1 MEQNKIENQIKKK
14 LNDRT
19 IQPSAASWDRLDAM
33 LNSTENEKAK
43 PNYNWLATAAAVVV
57 FFGLG
62 ILYTTTST
70 STTQIDDSIAVATVA
85 ESKNDSVT
93 ATPIATIAVNKQSPI
108 LTQNESNKINTK
120 TIISEEKSSQELEP
134 IQRIVAQEIATNSK
148 PNPTTT
154 TTYKYMSP
162 EALLNE
168 IETGQKTTNPNRNT
182 VSKNKI
188 KINAAAL
195 LTSVEKEL
203 DSVYRETTLDKLNK
217 NYNRIKSV
225 IANRNFE

>member
-43 PNYNWLATAAAVVV
+43 PNYNWLAIAAAVVV

-62 ILYTTTST
+62 FLYTTTST
-70 STTQIDDSIAVATVA
+70 SNTQIDDSIAVASVVET
-85 ESKNDSVT
+85 KNDSVT
-93 ATPIATIAVNKQSPI
+93 ATPIATIAVDKQSPI
-108 LTQNESNKINTK
+108 LAQNESNKINTK

-154 TTYKYMSP
+154 YKYMSP

-195 LTSVEKEL
+195 LTGVEKEL

>member
-14 LNDRT
+14 LNNRT

-33 LNSTENEKAK
+33 LNSKENEKAK
-43 PNYNWLATAAAVVV
+43 PNYNWLAIAAAVVV

-62 ILYTTTST
+62 FLYTTTST
-70 STTQIDDSIAVATVA
+70 STTQMDDSIAVARVV
-85 ESKNDSVT
+85 EIKNDSVT

-120 TIISEEKSSQELEP
+120 TIISEEKSSQELES
-134 IQRIVAQEIATNSK
+134 IQKIVAHEIAT
-148 PNPTTT
+148 PT

-188 KINAAAL
+188 KINAATL
-195 LTSVEKEL
+195 LTGVEKEL

>member
-33 LNSTENEKAK
+33 LNSTENETAK
-43 PNYNWLATAAAVVV
+43 PNYNWLAVAAAVVV

-120 TIISEEKSSQELEP
+120 TIISEEKSSQELES
-134 IQRIVAQEIATNSK
+134 IQKIVAHEIAT
-148 PNPTTT
+148 PT

-162 EALLNE
+162 EALINE
-168 IETGQKTTNPNRNT
+168 IETGQKTTNPNRNS

-195 LTSVEKEL
+195 LTGVEKEL

>member
-1 MEQNKIENQIKKK
+1 MEPNKIDTQIKDK

-19 IQPSAASWDRLDAM
+19 IQPSAPSWGRLDAM
-33 LNSTENEKAK
+33 LNSTVKEKAK
-43 PNYNWLATAAAVVV
+43 PNYNWLALAAAVVV
-57 FFGLG
+57 FLGLG
-62 ILYTTTST
+62 ILYTTTPT
-70 STTQIDDSIAVATVA
+70 PNTQIDNSIPVAAVM
-85 ESKNDSVT
+85 EPKNDSVT
-93 ATPIATIAVNKQSPI
+93 TTTIATIAFKKQSQI
-108 LTQNESNKINTK
+108 LVQNDSNKINTK

-134 IQRIVAQEIATNSK
+134 IQKIVAQEIATNSK
-148 PNPTTT
+148 PNSTTL
-154 TTYKYMSP
+154 YKYMSP

-168 IETGQKTTNPNRNT
+168 IQTGQKAISPNRST
-182 VSKNKI
+182 ISKNKI

>member
-33 LNSTENEKAK
+33 LNSTENETAK
-43 PNYNWLATAAAVVV
+43 PNYNWLAVAAAVVV

-120 TIISEEKSSQELEP
+120 TIISEEKSSQELES
-134 IQRIVAQEIATNSK
+134 IQKIVAHEIAT
-148 PNPTTT
+148 PT

-162 EALLNE
+162 EALINE

-195 LTSVEKEL
+195 LTGVEKEL

>member
-14 LNDRT
+14 LNNRT

-33 LNSTENEKAK
+33 LNSKENEKAK
-43 PNYNWLATAAAVVV
+43 PNYNWLAIAAAVVV

-62 ILYTTTST
+62 FLYTTTST
-70 STTQIDDSIAVATVA
+70 FTTQMDDSIAVASVV
-85 ESKNDSVT
+85 EIKNDSVT
-93 ATPIATIAVNKQSPI
+93 ATPIATIAANKQSPI

-120 TIISEEKSSQELEP
+120 TIISEEKSSQELES
-134 IQRIVAQEIATNSK
+134 IQKIVAHEIAT
-148 PNPTTT
+148 PT

-188 KINAAAL
+188 KINAATL
-195 LTSVEKEL
+195 LTGVEKEL

>member
-19 IQPSAASWDRLDAM
+19 IQPSAASWDRLDSM
-33 LNSTENEKAK
+33 LNSTDNEKAK
-43 PNYNWLATAAAVVV
+43 PNYNWLAIAAAVVV

-62 ILYTTTST
+62 FLYTTTST
-70 STTQIDDSIAVATVA
+70 SNTQIDDSIAVATGA

-93 ATPIATIAVNKQSPI
+93 ATPIAPIAVDKQSPI

-120 TIISEEKSSQELEP
+120 TIISEEKSSQELES
-134 IQRIVAQEIATNSK
+134 IQKIVTEEIATNSK
-148 PNPTTT
+148 PNPTTL
-154 TTYKYMSP
+154 YKYMSP

-195 LTSVEKEL
+195 LTGVEKEL
-203 DSVYRETTLDKLNK
+203 DSVYRETTLDKINRNFNK
-217 NYNRIKSV
+217 IKTV

>member
-1 MEQNKIENQIKKK
+1 MEQNKIENQIKEK

-19 IQPSAASWDRLDAM
+19 IQPSAASWDRLDAI
-33 LNSTENEKAK
+33 LNSTENEKVK
-43 PNYNWLATAAAVVV
+43 PNYNWLAIAAAVVV

-62 ILYTTTST
+62 MLYTTTPT
-70 STTQIDDSIAVATVA
+70 SSTQIDDSLPVATVVKT
-85 ESKNDSVT
+85 KNDSVT
-93 ATPIATIAVNKQSPI
+93 VIPIATIAVNKQSPI

-134 IQRIVAQEIATNSK
+134 IQKIVAQEIATNSK
-148 PNPTTT
+148 TNPT

-168 IETGQKTTNPNRNT
+168 IETGQKTTNLNRNI

-195 LTSVEKEL
+195 LTGVEKEL

>member
-19 IQPSAASWDRLDAM
+19 IQLSAASWDRLDAM

-43 PNYNWLATAAAVVV
+43 PNYNWLAIAAAVVV

-62 ILYTTTST
+62 FLYTTTST
-70 STTQIDDSIAVATVA
+70 FTTQMDDSIAVASVV
-85 ESKNDSVT
+85 EIKNDSVT

-120 TIISEEKSSQELEP
+120 TIISEEKSSQELES
-134 IQRIVAQEIATNSK
+134 IQKIVAHEIAT
-148 PNPTTT
+148 PT

-195 LTSVEKEL
+195 LTGVEKEL

>member
-1 MEQNKIENQIKKK
+1 MEQNKFENQIKKK

-33 LNSTENEKAK
+33 LKITKNEKAK
-43 PNYNWLATAAAVVV
+43 PNYNWLAIAAAVVV

-62 ILYTTTST
+62 ILYTPTST
-70 STTQIDDSIAVATVA
+70 SYTRIDDSIAVATVA
-85 ESKNDSVT
+85 ESKNDSVR

-120 TIISEEKSSQELEP
+120 TIISEEKSSQELES
-134 IQRIVAQEIATNSK
+134 IQKIVAHEIAT
-148 PNPTTT
+148 PT

-168 IETGQKTTNPNRNT
+168 IETGQKTTNLNSNT

-188 KINAAAL
+188 KINAVTL
-195 LTSVEKEL
+195 LTGVEKEL

>member
-33 LNSTENEKAK
+33 LNSTENETAK
-43 PNYNWLATAAAVVV
+43 PNYNWLAVAAAVVV

-108 LTQNESNKINTK
+108 LTQN
-120 TIISEEKSSQELEP
+120 
-134 IQRIVAQEIATNSK
+134 
-148 PNPTTT
+148 
-154 TTYKYMSP
+154 
-162 EALLNE
+162 
-168 IETGQKTTNPNRNT
+168 
-182 VSKNKI
+182 
-188 KINAAAL
+188 
-195 LTSVEKEL
+195 
-203 DSVYRETTLDKLNK
+203 
-217 NYNRIKSV
+217 
-225 IANRNFE
+225 

>member
-19 IQPSAASWDRLDAM
+19 IQLSAASWDRLDSM

-43 PNYNWLATAAAVVV
+43 PNYNWLAIAAAVVV

-62 ILYTTTST
+62 FLYTTTST
-70 STTQIDDSIAVATVA
+70 FTTQMDDSIAVASVVET
-85 ESKNDSVT
+85 KNDSVT

-120 TIISEEKSSQELEP
+120 TIISEEKSSQELES
-134 IQRIVAQEIATNSK
+134 IQKIVAHEIAT
-148 PNPTTT
+148 PT

-195 LTSVEKEL
+195 LTGVEKEL

>member
-43 PNYNWLATAAAVVV
+43 PNYNWLAIAAAVVV

-62 ILYTTTST
+62 FLYTTTST
-70 STTQIDDSIAVATVA
+70 SNTQIDDSIAVASVVET
-85 ESKNDSVT
+85 KNDSVT

-120 TIISEEKSSQELEP
+120 TIISEEKSSQELES
-134 IQRIVAQEIATNSK
+134 IQKIVAHEIAT
-148 PNPTTT
+148 PT

-195 LTSVEKEL
+195 LTGVEKEL